1 MLSSFLSFCVR
12 MRNVSLRV
20 CAAQLRTGG
29 AIEPSGGRGQRQNTD
44 ATTTSAARTHTHT
57 HTHAY
62 KHEVCVRMPKTTTPP
77 TKVCTCV
84 CVCVFAYACVDTM
97 RVHTSAHTCM
107 SSARCQV
114 RDTSAHTCF
123 DTLNTNIHARV
134 HVHVVMRYAVRLF
147 RCNLQT
153 TLRSQIIP
161 NEQGQLSELK
171 REHASTSELKQA
183 S

>member
-1 MLSSFLSFCVR
+1 MYRCEFAQRSYVREVLLSHLG
-12 MRNVSLRV
+12 
-20 CAAQLRTGG
+20 AGG
-29 AIEPSGGRGQRQNTD
+29 SGKTPMQQQHRQH
-44 ATTTSAARTHTHT
+44 AHTHTHT
-57 HTHAY
+57 HTHINTKYAFACQRQQ
-62 KHEVCVRMPKTTTPP
+62 HHRQRCVR
-77 TKVCTCV
+77 V